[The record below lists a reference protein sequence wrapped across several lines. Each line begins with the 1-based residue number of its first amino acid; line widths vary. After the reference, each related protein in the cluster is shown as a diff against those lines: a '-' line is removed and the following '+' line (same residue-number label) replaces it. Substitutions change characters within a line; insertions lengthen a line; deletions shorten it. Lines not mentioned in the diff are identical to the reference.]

1 MNLQMEFWQ
10 LLMALAGLV
19 VFILGIFAGGG
30 KMMLALFEAKLD
42 QRFEAM
48 NKERVMADSAMQDAL
63 RRHTEEEGKTAAQ
76 VLELERAFLRWQAEM
91 PLQYVRREDYVRNQ
105 TVLEAKIDRVYGK
118 LEVVQLQGAK
128 Q

>member
-1 MNLQMEFWQ
+1 MTMQVDFWQ

-19 VFILGIFAGGG
+19 VFMLGILAGGG
-30 KMMLALFEAKLD
+30 RMMLSMFEAKLD

-48 NKERVMADSAMQDAL
+48 NKERATADNTMQEAL

-76 VLELERAFLRWQAEM
+76 VRELENTFLNWKADL
-91 PLQYVRREDYVRNQ
+91 PLHYVRREDYVRNQ
-105 TVLEAKIDRVYGK
+105 TVIEAKIDRVYEK